1 MPQILTW
8 ALFGAA
14 VRWWQLGIEMR
25 PFLARDTAWGY
36 PVFAAVSGSFGYWL
50 SQVDKR
56 QTEILAR
63 RRESLLEKRKRAR
76 ERDETAAG
84 GSIPTV
90 AASI

>member
-1 MPQILTW
+1 MPSILTW

-14 VRWWQLGIEMR
+14 TRWWQLGIEMR

-76 ERDETAAG
+76 EREGVSTG
-84 GSIPTV
+84 GSIPAV
-90 AASI
+90 AAAV

>member
-8 ALFGAA
+8 ALFGIAA
-14 VRWWQLGIEMR
+14 RWWQLGIEMR

-76 ERDETAAG
+76 ERDDAAAG
-84 GSIPTV
+84 GSTPTV
-90 AASI
+90 AAGV

>member
-36 PVFAAVSGSFGYWL
+36 PAFAAVGGSFGYWL

-63 RRESLLEKRKRAR
+63 RRGSLLEKRRRAR
-76 ERDETAAG
+76 EREEAARGGGIPAVAAG
-84 GSIPTV
+84 V
-90 AASI
+90 

>member
-1 MPQILTW
+1 MPSILTW
-8 ALFGAA
+8 AFFGAA
-14 VRWWQLGIEMR
+14 ARWWQLGIEMR

-36 PVFAAVSGSFGYWL
+36 PVFAAVGGSFGYWL

-76 ERDETAAG
+76 EREKAAAG
-84 GSIPTV
+84 GSKSAV
-90 AASI
+90 AAVV